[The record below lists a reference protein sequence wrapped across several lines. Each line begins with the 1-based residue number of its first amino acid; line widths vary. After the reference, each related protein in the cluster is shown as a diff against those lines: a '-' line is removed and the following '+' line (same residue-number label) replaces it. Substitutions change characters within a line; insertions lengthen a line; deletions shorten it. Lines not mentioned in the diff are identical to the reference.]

1 MSVTNQQTNKQSDFI
16 IQSNSQ
22 IYNSKVNIQHNNQSA
37 EEKKL
42 ILL

>member
-1 MSVTNQQTNKQSDFI
+1 MSVTNQLTNKQSDFI

-22 IYNSKVNIQHNNQSA
+22 IYNSKANIQHNNPA